1 MARFL
6 LAMNH
11 HAAVP
16 EAFIWT
22 SAKKNGIFLG
32 NGLLRPN
39 RKERPMKSNVSDNKF
54 FLIVNLISLAL
65 FTLQSGCS
73 SGRIFVSTELANVE
87 KEMDTVSIVTDGV
100 VFYNSNVV
108 FLDVR
113 LSDAY
118 GYQSSIMAEQI
129 LLKRGYKVG
138 EQTYS
143 NIGTF
148 LDKDSTYLILPQG
161 GDSIIYRKPPFVYK
175 DSYQIDSLFLRS
187 QIRITR
193 FLNCLQSQIN
203 DKTRFPDSLADDLAV
218 IRKKMKS
225 RYLCLSYFSGLS
237 SEMIS
242 ENTKIIWGVSSR
254 LASGGLLTISPHAYS
269 SLNHIVFLID
279 LGGGRILY
287 AYKNS
292 FLREKR
298 FLDLLGISWYEKV
311 QWEFPCKKANCPKP
325 SIFYNPLKVN

>member
-1 MARFL
+1 M
-6 LAMNH
+6 
-11 HAAVP
+11 
-16 EAFIWT
+16 
-22 SAKKNGIFLG
+22 
-32 NGLLRPN
+32 PN
-39 RKERPMKSNVSDNKF
+39 
-54 FLIVNLISLAL
+54 L
-65 FTLQSGCS
+65 
-73 SGRIFVSTELANVE
+73 E

-100 VFYNSNVV
+100 VFYNSNVA

-118 GYQSSIMAEQI
+118 GYQSSIMTEQI
-129 LLKRGYKVG
+129 LLKRGFRVG
-138 EQTYS
+138 QQTYS

-161 GDSIIYRKPPFVYK
+161 GDSIVYRKPPFVYK
-175 DSYQIDSLFLRS
+175 DSYQMDSLFLRS
-187 QIRITR
+187 QVRITR
-193 FLNCLQSQIN
+193 FLDRLQSRID

-225 RYLCLSYFSGLS
+225 RCLCLSYFSGLS

-269 SLNHIVFLID
+269 SLSHSVFLID
-279 LGGGRILY
+279 LVAGRILY

-311 QWEFPCKKANCPKP
+311 QWEFPCKNSNCGRP